1 MKKRKLTPLTIALG
15 LALVGNAYAANI
27 VDGTLIN
34 SSTSFDEDT
43 VYIVA
48 AGSTTVA
55 SNSTD
60 VLVVITIAEGKT
72 LTLENTFANTQS
84 KVIDA
89 SSKSGMVFEGGNVIL
104 RRDDTGSDK
113 ATEQYFIRATDG
125 QIIFGGPAP
134 QIIGGVEFKNAS
146 TKMEG
151 TIAQGIY
158 VMGATSF
165 TEGFDMTLNRSDA
178 AITTPENTT
187 GVHLKGGSL
196 YTKSATIKMIAGAK
210 DVAMRGIWVEA
221 GGDFQAESVTLNLDA
236 NGNSFS
242 GRTLSGLLVAG
253 AAGKSGLTVTGDVN
267 IRIKNNP
274 DKNVVARGMELSSDR
289 KYLFGGTSN
298 IEISNVVNAYGVD
311 TTRGAVTFDGDL
323 NIQLSQINGSD
334 YYGAVGINATGNKNN
349 GTVADVTV
357 KNADIRIT
365 DSKPLYDEKYVPVR
379 AVHAQGDSKVM
390 FTNSLS
396 TNAGLKSVANATI
409 DIQKGF
415 VTSEPIALTAQA
427 DSSILVNSS
436 KQGTVH
442 FSGYTE
448 RTANYGTPNG
458 TISMNIGSGAEGDD
472 SYWNVTQ
479 ASTLT
484 SLSLAKNASLFFK
497 VRDTDLDGTNALIT
511 VTGAA
516 ATAVELA
523 SGSSIA
529 LYGSGFDLEAGKTI
543 QLIKSDK
550 GIEKDGNA
558 LAAGD
563 SLDDLKGD
571 LTVIDIKSLI
581 RATETGFSKDQYD
594 LSMKTDELLIATL
607 KEKAPAPTPDPDPDP
622 DPDPNPDPKP
632 NPDPVPEPDRPSG
645 DKVNDQTNALMQSSI
660 AAAATMFAADE
671 LLIDTTMKSRQGVR
685 QTGPFAAARVGRYD
699 LDVRGDLETNVI
711 SGLLG
716 YAVNL
721 QGSEIGAFVEMGH
734 GTYDT
739 KTTVTSPVGET
750 KGDGKHNYVGFGVYG
765 NYATPIDWL
774 HVTGYVKG
782 GWLRNEFS
790 APIAGVSV
798 DFDRTSNYWGA
809 HLGMYGEFQAA
820 GKIKNR
826 TFLNYFYDGRE
837 SESYEASG
845 SSEVAGARFH
855 FDALNVHRVQ
865 AGSLIE
871 YQYSST
877 LRPYASVAYE
887 YAFKA
892 NAEGSA
898 RDHIGTLAMN
908 GTDLEGGTGILSLG
922 WTYLNEANTFEF
934 DCGVN
939 GYAGVRKGVSAQLQ
953 AAWKF

>member
-43 VYIVA
+43 VYTVA

-60 VLVVITIAEGKT
+60 VPVVITIAEGKT

-125 QIIFGGPAP
+125 QILFGGPAP

-187 GVHLKGGSL
+187 GVHLEGGSL

-221 GGDFQAESVTLNLDA
+221 GGDMQAGSLDLDLDA
-236 NGNSFS
+236 NNNSVIS
-242 GRTLSGLLVAG
+242 QTLTGLVVSSTT
-253 AAGKSGLTVTGDVN
+253 AGKAAFLVTGDVN
-267 IRIKNNP
+267 ISIKNA
-274 DKNVVARGMELSSDR
+274 KNKDVVVRGMALSSDR
-289 KYLFGGTSN
+289 DYSFGGTTN
-298 IEISNVVNAYGVD
+298 IEIANAVNAFGLD
-311 TTRGAVTFDGDL
+311 TSKEVNFGGDL
-323 NIQLSQINGSD
+323 NIKLSQINGAD
-334 YYGAVGINATGNKNN
+334 NYKKGVVGINTTGNKNN
-349 GTVADVTV
+349 GTVGNVTV
-357 KNADIRIT
+357 KRADIRIT
-365 DSKPLYDEKYVPVR
+365 DSQTQYDYVPVR
-379 AVHAQGDSKVM
+379 AVSTEGDSQVT
-390 FTNSLS
+390 FTDSLA
-396 TNAGLKSVANATI
+396 TNAGLQSVANSTI
-409 DIQKGF
+409 DVQKSF
-415 VTSEPIALTAQA
+415 VTSDPVALTAQA
-427 DSSILVNSS
+427 DSTILVNSS

-448 RTANYGTPNG
+448 RTASWGGTPNS
-458 TISMNIGSGAEGDD
+458 TISMNIGSGADGDD

-484 SLSLAKNASLFFK
+484 NLSLAKNASLYFK
-497 VRDTDLDGTNALIT
+497 VRDTDLDGTDALIT

-550 GIEKDGNA
+550 GIVKDGKA
-558 LAAGD
+558 LDKGD

-594 LSMKTDELLIATL
+594 LSMKTEELLIATL
-607 KEKAPAPTPDPDPDP
+607 KEKAPAPTPDPDP

-739 KTTVTSPVGET
+739 KTADVGSPFGVAA
-750 KGDGKHNYVGFGVYG
+750 GDGKHNYVGFGVYG
-765 NYATPIDWL
+765 NCATPIDWL

>member
-43 VYIVA
+43 VYTVA

-60 VLVVITIAEGKT
+60 VPVVITIAEGKT

-125 QIIFGGPAP
+125 QILFGGPAP

-187 GVHLKGGSL
+187 GVHLEGGSL

-221 GGDFQAESVTLNLDA
+221 GGDMQAGSLDLDLDA
-236 NGNSFS
+236 NNNSVIS
-242 GRTLSGLLVAG
+242 QTLTGLVVSSTT
-253 AAGKSGLTVTGDVN
+253 AGKAAFLVTGDVN
-267 IRIKNNP
+267 ISIKNA
-274 DKNVVARGMELSSDR
+274 KNKDVVVRGMALSSDR
-289 KYLFGGTSN
+289 DYSFGGTTN
-298 IEISNVVNAYGVD
+298 IEIANAVNAFGLD
-311 TTRGAVTFDGDL
+311 TSKEVNFGGDL
-323 NIQLSQINGSD
+323 NIKLSQINGAD
-334 YYGAVGINATGNKNN
+334 NYKKGVVGINTTGNKNN
-349 GTVADVTV
+349 GTVGNVTV
-357 KNADIRIT
+357 KRADIRIT
-365 DSKPLYDEKYVPVR
+365 DSQTQYDYVPVR
-379 AVHAQGDSKVM
+379 AVSTEGDSQVT
-390 FTNSLS
+390 FTDSLA
-396 TNAGLKSVANATI
+396 TNAGLQSVANSTI
-409 DIQKGF
+409 DVQKSF
-415 VTSEPIALTAQA
+415 VTSDPVALTAQA
-427 DSSILVNSS
+427 DSTILVNSS

-448 RTANYGTPNG
+448 RTASWGGTPNS
-458 TISMNIGSGAEGDD
+458 TISMNIGSGADGDD

-484 SLSLAKNASLFFK
+484 NLSLAKNASLYFK
-497 VRDTDLDGTNALIT
+497 VRDTDLDGTDALIT

-550 GIEKDGNA
+550 GIVKDGKA
-558 LAAGD
+558 LDKGD

-581 RATETGFSKDQYD
+581 RATETGFSK
-594 LSMKTDELLIATL
+594 ELLIATL
-607 KEKAPAPTPDPDPDP
+607 KEKAPAPTPDPDP

-765 NYATPIDWL
+765 NCATPIDWL

>member
-60 VLVVITIAEGKT
+60 VPVVITIAEGKT

-178 AITTPENTT
+178 AIPTPENTT

>member
-60 VLVVITIAEGKT
+60 VPVVITIAEGKT

-716 YAVNL
+716 YDVNL

>member
-60 VLVVITIAEGKT
+60 VPVVITIAEGKT

>member
-1 MKKRKLTPLTIALG
+1 
-15 LALVGNAYAANI
+15 
-27 VDGTLIN
+27 
-34 SSTSFDEDT
+34 
-43 VYIVA
+43 
-48 AGSTTVA
+48 
-55 SNSTD
+55 
-60 VLVVITIAEGKT
+60 
-72 LTLENTFANTQS
+72 
-84 KVIDA
+84 
-89 SSKSGMVFEGGNVIL
+89 
-104 RRDDTGSDK
+104 
-113 ATEQYFIRATDG
+113 
-125 QIIFGGPAP
+125 
-134 QIIGGVEFKNAS
+134 
-146 TKMEG
+146 
-151 TIAQGIY
+151 
-158 VMGATSF
+158 
-165 TEGFDMTLNRSDA
+165 
-178 AITTPENTT
+178 
-187 GVHLKGGSL
+187 
-196 YTKSATIKMIAGAK
+196 
-210 DVAMRGIWVEA
+210 MRGIWVEA

>member
-60 VLVVITIAEGKT
+60 VPVVITIAEGKT

-379 AVHAQGDSKVM
+379 AVHAQGDSKAM

>member
-60 VLVVITIAEGKT
+60 VPVVITIAEGKT

-798 DFDRTSNYWGA
+798 VFDRTSNYWGA

>member
-60 VLVVITIAEGKT
+60 VPVVITIAEGKT

-660 AAAATMFAADE
+660 AAAATVFAADE

>member
-43 VYIVA
+43 VYTVA

-60 VLVVITIAEGKT
+60 VPVVITIAEGKT

-125 QIIFGGPAP
+125 QILFGGPAP

-187 GVHLKGGSL
+187 GVHLEGGSL

-221 GGDFQAESVTLNLDA
+221 GGDMQAGSLDLDLDA
-236 NGNSFS
+236 NNNSVIS
-242 GRTLSGLLVAG
+242 QTLTGLVVSSTT
-253 AAGKSGLTVTGDVN
+253 AGKAAFLVTGDVN
-267 IRIKNNP
+267 ISIKNA
-274 DKNVVARGMELSSDR
+274 KNKDVVVRGMALSSDR
-289 KYLFGGTSN
+289 DYSFGGTTN
-298 IEISNVVNAYGVD
+298 IEIANAVNAFGLD
-311 TTRGAVTFDGDL
+311 TSKEVNFGGDL
-323 NIQLSQINGSD
+323 NIKLSQINGAD
-334 YYGAVGINATGNKNN
+334 NYKKGVVGINTTGNKNN
-349 GTVADVTV
+349 GTVGNVTV
-357 KNADIRIT
+357 KRADIRIT
-365 DSKPLYDEKYVPVR
+365 DSQTQYDYVPVR
-379 AVHAQGDSKVM
+379 AVSTEGDSQVT
-390 FTNSLS
+390 FTDSLA
-396 TNAGLKSVANATI
+396 TNAGLQSVANSTI
-409 DIQKGF
+409 DVQKSF
-415 VTSEPIALTAQA
+415 VTSDPVALTAQA
-427 DSSILVNSS
+427 DSTILVNSS

-448 RTANYGTPNG
+448 RTASWGGTPNS
-458 TISMNIGSGAEGDD
+458 TISMNIGSGADGDD

-484 SLSLAKNASLFFK
+484 NLSLAKNASLYFK
-497 VRDTDLDGTNALIT
+497 VRDTDLDGTDALIT

-550 GIEKDGNA
+550 GIVKDGKA
-558 LAAGD
+558 LDKGD

-594 LSMKTDELLIATL
+594 LSMKTEELLIATL
-607 KEKAPAPTPDPDPDP
+607 KEKAPAPTPDPDP

-632 NPDPVPEPDRPSG
+632 NPDPVPEPDRPSS

-721 QGSEIGAFVEMGH
+721 QGSEIGAFVRC
-734 GTYDT
+734 
-739 KTTVTSPVGET
+739 
-750 KGDGKHNYVGFGVYG
+750 
-765 NYATPIDWL
+765 
-774 HVTGYVKG
+774 
-782 GWLRNEFS
+782 LRQ
-790 APIAGVSV
+790 
-798 DFDRTSNYWGA
+798 
-809 HLGMYGEFQAA
+809 LC
-820 GKIKNR
+820 
-826 TFLNYFYDGRE
+826 
-837 SESYEASG
+837 
-845 SSEVAGARFH
+845 
-855 FDALNVHRVQ
+855 DA
-865 AGSLIE
+865 
-871 YQYSST
+871 
-877 LRPYASVAYE
+877 
-887 YAFKA
+887 
-892 NAEGSA
+892 
-898 RDHIGTLAMN
+898 D
-908 GTDLEGGTGILSLG
+908 
-922 WTYLNEANTFEF
+922 
-934 DCGVN
+934 
-939 GYAGVRKGVSAQLQ
+939 
-953 AAWKF
+953 

>member
-48 AGSTTVA
+48 AGSITVA

-60 VLVVITIAEGKT
+60 VPVVITIAEGKT

-334 YYGAVGINATGNKNN
+334 YYGAVGINATGNMNN

-379 AVHAQGDSKVM
+379 AVHAQGDSKVT

-845 SSEVAGARFH
+845 SSAVAGARFH
-855 FDALNVHRVQ
+855 FDALNVPRVQ

>member
-60 VLVVITIAEGKT
+60 VPVVITIAEGKT

-396 TNAGLKSVANATI
+396 TNARLKSVANATI

-622 DPDPNPDPKP
+622 DPNPDPKP

-820 GKIKNR
+820 VKIKNR

>member
-60 VLVVITIAEGKT
+60 VPVVITIAEGKT

-442 FSGYTE
+442 FS
-448 RTANYGTPNG
+448 A
-458 TISMNIGSGAEGDD
+458 
-472 SYWNVTQ
+472 
-479 ASTLT
+479 
-484 SLSLAKNASLFFK
+484 
-497 VRDTDLDGTNALIT
+497 
-511 VTGAA
+511 
-516 ATAVELA
+516 
-523 SGSSIA
+523 
-529 LYGSGFDLEAGKTI
+529 
-543 QLIKSDK
+543 
-550 GIEKDGNA
+550 
-558 LAAGD
+558 
-563 SLDDLKGD
+563 
-571 LTVIDIKSLI
+571 
-581 RATETGFSKDQYD
+581 
-594 LSMKTDELLIATL
+594 
-607 KEKAPAPTPDPDPDP
+607 
-622 DPDPNPDPKP
+622 
-632 NPDPVPEPDRPSG
+632 
-645 DKVNDQTNALMQSSI
+645 
-660 AAAATMFAADE
+660 
-671 LLIDTTMKSRQGVR
+671 
-685 QTGPFAAARVGRYD
+685 
-699 LDVRGDLETNVI
+699 
-711 SGLLG
+711 
-716 YAVNL
+716 
-721 QGSEIGAFVEMGH
+721 
-734 GTYDT
+734 
-739 KTTVTSPVGET
+739 
-750 KGDGKHNYVGFGVYG
+750 
-765 NYATPIDWL
+765 
-774 HVTGYVKG
+774 
-782 GWLRNEFS
+782 
-790 APIAGVSV
+790 
-798 DFDRTSNYWGA
+798 
-809 HLGMYGEFQAA
+809 
-820 GKIKNR
+820 
-826 TFLNYFYDGRE
+826 
-837 SESYEASG
+837 
-845 SSEVAGARFH
+845 
-855 FDALNVHRVQ
+855 
-865 AGSLIE
+865 
-871 YQYSST
+871 
-877 LRPYASVAYE
+877 
-887 YAFKA
+887 
-892 NAEGSA
+892 
-898 RDHIGTLAMN
+898 
-908 GTDLEGGTGILSLG
+908 
-922 WTYLNEANTFEF
+922 
-934 DCGVN
+934 
-939 GYAGVRKGVSAQLQ
+939 
-953 AAWKF
+953 

>member
-60 VLVVITIAEGKT
+60 VPVVITIAEGKT

-497 VRDTDLDGTNALIT
+497 VRDTDLDGTNDLIT